1 MNGRVRHK
9 KYRRRAYRRQNIGII
24 VLISA
29 VALAAVL
36 GTFLIIGNYLHDKSE
51 AQKNGNIIETDT
63 TENTTPKT
71 DKRATRTI
79 KGHPVLLE
87 TRDSSTLAER
97 LDALLSKGV
106 CDVSIP
112 LNSKDGKLLYSSP
125 TAKKVGVP
133 TGTESIILE
142 DASAYAKERNMF
154 ICGVYY
160 ITAFAESDPLIRSV
174 ELSKAA
180 AVISEALNAGIDE
193 VVIIA
198 PQMTAEHV
206 NEAIQLA
213 EDIKALT
220 DSGAVGLTVPDS
232 IFLLEDTVRRSE
244 IISQLNE
251 NIDFLSF
258 DVSTID
264 NTAESIGETTAK
276 EKLYLHMYKM
286 RVLLPYTANENTQ
299 KAFIAAVEENG
310 IENWQILKY

>member
-71 DKRATRTI
+71 DKRATRAI

-206 NEAIQLA
+206 NEAILLA
-213 EDIKALT
+213 EDIKTLT
-220 DSGAVGLTVPDS
+220 DSGAVGLTVPES

-244 IISQLNE
+244 IISELNE